1 MYISYFGHTR
11 TRHQSLSVMINHT
24 KVHHPPETKRK
35 ASKMSHHTHG
45 SSLKKNREKRGE
57 DDKSKSIDDGQVLLF
72 THAHGQS
79 I

>member
-1 MYISYFGHTR
+1 MDPY
-11 TRHQSLSVMINHT
+11 
-24 KVHHPPETKRK
+24 
-35 ASKMSHHTHG
+35 
-45 SSLKKNREKRGE
+45 SLKKERDREREREREREKEE